1 MLDPVYLMIEPDKLA
16 LLAFAVAGFGAL
28 FVFFASA
35 IRLFTRRH
43 VPPVTGYDTKSRHL
57 QDAKDIIIMA
67 LLDDIAA
74 QAAAIEATDAAAAA
88 KIDDLTS
95 RLAVANAAIEASRGD
110 VDAANALAARLKAAN
125 DALQAKVAA

>member
-1 MLDPVYLMIEPDKLA
+1 MIEPDKLA
-16 LLAFAVAGFGAL
+16 LWSFVGFMG
-28 FVFFASA
+28 FASLCCFLRA
-35 IRLFTRRH
+35 FFPRRRH
-43 VPPVTGYDTKSRHL
+43 GSPDLLDKSCDLLAKSRHL

-95 RLAVANAAIEASRGD
+95 RLAAANAAIDASKGD

>member
-1 MLDPVYLMIEPDKLA
+1 MIEPDKLA
-16 LLAFAVAGFGAL
+16 LW
-28 FVFFASA
+28 ASITGMLLTVVLV
-35 IRLFTRRH
+35 IRHYRH
-43 VPPVTGYDTKSRHL
+43 TESLPPAPFSDSSQYLLHQTIRNKDT
-57 QDAKDIIIMA
+57 IIMA

-95 RLAVANAAIEASRGD
+95 RLAAANAAIEASKGD